1 MIDKALSSVRQRLE
15 RAIEEADNREV
26 RYELRTAS
34 QLLDAVHHH
43 NQSLTEALDNAD
55 LDDELK

>member
-1 MIDKALSSVRQRLE
+1 MRQRLE
-15 RAIEEADNREV
+15 RAIEEANNREV

-34 QLLDAVHHH
+34 QLLDAVNHR
-43 NQSLTEALDNAD
+43 NQSLTEASDNAD